1 MLIANSFTVD
11 AGPDEVYQLMLDIER
26 VAPCIPGAELVG
38 RRDDGTYDAKVGIKM
53 GPLTLSYKGSVA
65 ITEQDD
71 DARRAIMHAKAAE
84 QRGQG
89 QAQAKMTMHVEPT
102 DAGGSDV
109 TVESDIL
116 VTGRVAQMGR
126 GIMEDVA
133 RRMMGDMARCIEAK
147 IAAQHEPGGG
157 ADIATGPVGG
167 IGLAAGVIWDR
178 VRGKKEG
185 EPGS

>member
-53 GPLTLSYKGSVA
+53 GPLTLSYKGS
-65 ITEQDD
+65 